1 MVDGRRGRPVIGA
14 AVSRQDDLPSP
25 TAAADFPDLWATGRN
40 ADTSFHPNQAWGY
53 VGEPRFDLPARLPA
67 RPFLPQQMSK
77 TSISK

>member
-1 MVDGRRGRPVIGA
+1 MVDGWRGRPVIGA

-53 VGEPRFDLPARLPA
+53 IGEPRFDLPA

>member
-1 MVDGRRGRPVIGA
+1 VIGA

-25 TAAADFPDLWATGRN
+25 TAAADWATGRN
-40 ADTSFHPNQAWGY
+40 ADTSFHPDQAWGY
-53 VGEPRFDLPARLPA
+53 IGEPRFDLPA